1 MRVAGIPAAIA
12 AAMIAPVEVPATNE
26 KVSRVSRPVMFSSL
40 ARATAGMMPRIPPPS
55 IDNNLRRGI
64 SPPPACAGRSPPPI
78 NKYEAN
84 RSSVH
89 LPHRSKAVGPRGVDA
104 PKVRLKAEKSKRI
117 RRKEILQT
125 SVSQTTLLAQTQPGS
140 KKDRFRN
147 TLLW

>member
-12 AAMIAPVEVPATNE
+12 AAMMAPVEVPATNE
-26 KVSRVSRPVMFSSL
+26 KVSRVSRPVLFSSL

-64 SPPPACAGRSPPPI
+64 TPPSASAGRWPPPI

-89 LPHRSKAVGPRGVDA
+89 LLTDLKRLDHGEWMLLRFVSKQNLAGALAKRDLPRPV
-104 PKVRLKAEKSKRI
+104 
-117 RRKEILQT
+117 
-125 SVSQTTLLAQTQPGS
+125 VSYPWVSSPAS
-140 KKDRFRN
+140 
-147 TLLW
+147 